1 MPSLRIAAGLFFV
14 GQMVVVG
21 ALAAA
26 EPEATADARAKQFI
40 QRYEATVRPM
50 EIEINHLWWT
60 ANITGKEADF
70 QKKQAAEEKL
80 DQCLADPKQ
89 FAELKAIKQSGVSD
103 PLLAREIAVLYLE
116 YLEQQIPAELMKRM
130 LAKSN
135 AVEQAFNVFRPKLGD
150 KEITDNDVRKILI
163 ESRDSAQRCAVWEA
177 SKKVGPVVVGDF
189 LELVALRNQAARKL
203 GFSDYFA
210 MRLYLGEQSEE
221 QLFKLF
227 DELEQLT
234 REPFRQAKAEFDAAL
249 ATSYG
254 ITVDELRP
262 WHYHDPFFQEAP
274 VVEGTLPESVFKSLD
289 IVAIC
294 RSFYDGIGLPV
305 DDVLRRS
312 DLYEKPG
319 KCPHAF
325 CQDIDRQGD
334 IRLLQNIVP
343 NEEWLTTMLHEAGH
357 AVYSKYVGP
366 ALPYALHTDAGP
378 LCTEGV
384 AMMFERF
391 GHNVNWLLTMGA
403 KIPDANRYCVA
414 AAKLQ
419 RYRMLIFARYCQALV
434 RFERELYRNPKQDL
448 NRLWWDLAE
457 KYQEVKRPE
466 GRNEPDYA
474 AKIHIVTTPV
484 YYHNYM
490 LGEMF
495 ASQVHHALIRAV
507 WPQGAEIEP
516 TSLARMTYVG
526 DKKAG
531 EFMRERVFLPGLSLP
546 WNELTRHATG
556 EELNAKAF
564 AEDIK
569 TAN

>member
-1 MPSLRIAAGLFFV
+1 
-14 GQMVVVG
+14 MV
-21 ALAAA
+21 
-26 EPEATADARAKQFI
+26 
-40 QRYEATVRPM
+40 
-50 EIEINHLWWT
+50 
-60 ANITGKEADF
+60 
-70 QKKQAAEEKL
+70 
-80 DQCLADPKQ
+80 
-89 FAELKAIKQSGVSD
+89 
-103 PLLAREIAVLYLE
+103 
-116 YLEQQIPAELMKRM
+116 
-130 LAKSN
+130 AKSN
-135 AVEQAFNVFRPKLGD
+135 AVEQAFNVFRPKLGG

-163 ESRDSAQRCAVWEA
+163 ESRDSAQRRAVWEA
-177 SKKVGPVVVGDF
+177 SKKVGPVVVGDL

-234 REPFRQAKAEFDAAL
+234 REPFHQAKAEFDAAL
-249 ATSYG
+249 AASYG

-262 WHYHDPFFQEAP
+262 WHYHDPFFQEVP

-289 IVAIC
+289 IVAVC

-366 ALPYALHTDAGP
+366 ALPYALHTDAHP

-391 GHNVNWLLTMGA
+391 GHNVDWLLAMGA
-403 KIPDANRYCVA
+403 KVPEPNRYCVA

-419 RYRMLIFARYCQALV
+419 RYRMLIFARYCQAMV
-434 RFERELYRNPKQDL
+434 RFERELYRNPNQDL

-466 GRNEPDYA
+466 GATSRTMPPRF
-474 AKIHIVTTPV
+474 ISSPRRSTITTTC
-484 YYHNYM
+484 
-490 LGEMF
+490 
-495 ASQVHHALIRAV
+495 
-507 WPQGAEIEP
+507 W
-516 TSLARMTYVG
+516 ARCSP
-526 DKKAG
+526 
-531 EFMRERVFLPGLSLP
+531 RRCI
-546 WNELTRHATG
+546 TR
-556 EELNAKAF
+556 
-564 AEDIK
+564 
-569 TAN
+569 